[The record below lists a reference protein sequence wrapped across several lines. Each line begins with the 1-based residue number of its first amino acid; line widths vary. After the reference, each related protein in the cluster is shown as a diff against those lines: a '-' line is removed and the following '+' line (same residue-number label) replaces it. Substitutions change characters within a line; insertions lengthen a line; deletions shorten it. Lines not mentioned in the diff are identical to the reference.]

1 MGTTARIN
9 FEVGFQPKTAELR
22 KQLAQI
28 KQDLGNLSQ
37 IGSNALFQGITTEMQ
52 EASRAAA
59 ELRGHLQNAT
69 NVNTGQLD
77 LSKFRQSLKQGGVEL
92 ADYATKLTALG
103 PAGTQAFLDIS
114 KAVLSANTTVQKS
127 VGVLDK
133 WVNSLTNT
141 ARWMVSNTLLRGFT
155 SSVSSALSYMQDLD
169 KSLNS
174 IRIVT
179 GKSKD
184 EMQEFAKYANQAAKS
199 LSATT
204 TDYTDASLTFYQ
216 QGLADD
222 EVRGRTQTTLKLANV
237 TGQSSSEIAEQ
248 LTAIWNNFYDG
259 SKSLEYYA
267 DVLTALGAAT
277 ASSSDEIS
285 EGLQKFASVGETVG
299 LSYEYAAAALAT
311 VTATTRQSADVV
323 GTSFKTL
330 FSRLQDLELGDTLD
344 DGTTLGTYSQ
354 ALNAVG
360 VNIKTTSGE
369 LKDMDTILDELGE
382 KWETLSSAQ
391 QVALAETVGGTR
403 QYTQL
408 IALMDNWDFFKE
420 NVGIATDSEG
430 ALQEQSDIYAQSW
443 EAAKDRITAS
453 LEEIYQTLINEDF
466 FIQLAD
472 FGSGLL
478 GVLNDLI
485 KGMGGFKGILAGIS
499 TLVIQ
504 IKSSQLQD
512 TFARWSPALKETAK
526 QAQTA
531 NKELQQTMLS
541 KANEMVKNGNLDA
554 ATKQELQ
561 DTIKIAELRN
571 DLLGVD
577 SKLSD
582 GTKARVSAEIDG
594 YENMLA
600 ISREIQKLQAEGSNK
615 AGVTAAGADA
625 NERVSGF
632 INGNKSSIDFTKKT
646 GANKNNATAGIRKVD
661 IDKLANSW
669 NAFNK
674 GAIAGRKNMS
684 KIKGMYVDM
693 AGVANRLKDA
703 QKEVINQIENGDI
716 ELIDPLSIEQ
726 VNTLN
731 QALKD
736 VGYQGK
742 MLTTDNTWGDYINIV
757 NQAQTGVDELSKKI
771 TNVVNGSSLPAEEKQ
786 RIIQDLNDINK
797 NAKLINQTT
806 EEEKKKREE
815 NIRTLAEEEEAIRAK
830 AQAQVNTLQAFT
842 SSAMMFSQIT
852 SLVSTLSDESTSS
865 IDKITSGLTTVL
877 FLAPSIISTIRNIQQ
892 AINAGQV
899 ALGATQGVLAAIA
912 IIAATVVNIVKYF
925 EAQAEKQIEAAK
937 AAAELTKATKEQ
949 TKANQELVSSYEEL
963 FEEYKDHHDAME
975 DTSSVEEQM
984 CDKIKEL
991 REQYDLTTASIAL
1004 LTGTY
1009 EDYEKVLE
1017 EVQEKRQEELI
1028 TSREEAKAQ
1037 TKTIENGAYY
1047 ASKKSQQSRSTSNEQ
1062 LLLRLDGYGGTD
1074 EATAYNLYREALESA
1089 GATYNGLNAWDVITG
1104 AVGGGYVF
1112 DQSNIVDIYDS
1123 VVATSE
1129 KLEKMF
1135 GDAVYDIGQYV
1146 DAQEWTGDVS
1156 EEVEALRENRE
1167 LISTYDLA
1175 AMFAEVNTLKEMN
1188 AAIEE
1193 WQEDLEKSVDT
1204 ETAEK
1209 LIAASVKLLG
1219 DDDLEKLY
1227 NVRQSVEDI
1236 ASTYAYWATDD
1247 HKELLTA
1254 MWETLDQTALVQMN
1268 YAATTTENYKEM
1280 YVAAYQYKLAVDSI
1294 SNAVTNLQALSK
1306 YSDWDG
1312 LLTLDNYSEVLN
1324 AFAWGTNGL
1333 PTKSE
1338 FLYMSPQQRQKIT
1351 QYGNYSQ
1358 FAAMQVGYEQELQAL
1373 KIKQQE
1379 DQNALNNIK
1388 DAQANYQASLDPK
1401 KSSIIMPYKELVVTP
1416 AKFTKTPFDSAGGD
1430 VGLRI
1435 GTWLRSKFQ
1444 GTEYQDPFT
1453 PSYKAVA
1460 PTVEILD
1467 ENGQVTAEGEA
1478 LYTFYENYQ
1487 KGVVDAEKYEG
1498 EAAELYKNLSLNI
1511 TDENFD
1517 QLTDAYDQIAI
1528 AKNELDKTS
1537 DFKLL
1542 DAEKKQVQAS
1552 LFDTKTQIDEL
1563 TNTDHIIQL
1572 QLGVS
1577 QVYEDLDDIRDK
1589 IKDTISS
1596 VSKGISREDG
1606 NFIFDTETAEKLLD
1620 NDKLRQY
1627 LEWDDENSYWKVQE
1641 GQFEEFKNAVLD
1653 GYDEMSKEELEQLQA
1668 YAQKQADLYRAQEQ
1682 VDVETYQREL
1692 EDINAQM
1699 GKKLGV
1705 SVDVSYDA
1713 TNTEEAIDATD
1724 AIQDVQEA
1732 ADELHDKHL
1741 AYNVEQYR
1749 EMYKLAIGITE
1760 AQAGN
1765 LEGKDQTSVEE
1776 AKKQYEETVDKYN
1789 ADLLGLKEQNQTAQD
1804 QTIKDGT
1811 QMAEAL
1817 ADYWQAVADKCSLG
1831 LSELR
1836 EQSEEFLQ
1844 AIADLGGLSVE
1855 ELQRLIDA
1863 YHELKR
1869 ELEALET
1876 TYERVSKKRE
1886 TLFGTG
1892 HLDALKDELSLL
1904 ESEAS
1909 KLDELTSAAKA
1920 SVDTW
1925 STELNSLAAEGGLEV
1940 GKHFYYDENGVIQNY
1955 SELLNLYDRW
1965 NGGSDSDKEKAS
1977 RLKTLIENQ
1986 KQAVDD
1992 FWDYY
1997 NKKAEKAIEIQEKKI
2012 EVATY
2017 ELDVYVEIKNMND
2030 AATNFS
2036 KKIAQS
2042 IGDELTYGDEVF
2054 GYDVD
2059 NAQRQLELADQQ
2071 VATYKELMALYN
2083 NNNGDITGGQLQ
2095 KKLSELQ
2102 NNIIKNGE
2110 DLLSMAETLENRL
2123 PNAIKA
2129 ASTRFAEFTKQLS
2142 NNISVLEAIKK
2153 LYDLQNITYKTTEGF
2168 ESLQTLYS
2176 EKMRASVQ
2184 DAKNQRQWM
2193 QKAEAQLQEAEAALA
2208 AASETDTNY
2217 DMLKSARDAL
2227 LEEYQSAQSAM
2238 LTSAEKALTAAQEM
2252 FTNAIEKA
2260 GYDFEQAMTNGLG
2273 FDYLQ
2278 DQYEKFTT
2286 SSERYLDSV
2295 NSVYEISKLNREL
2308 QTSIDKANSTYA
2320 ANQLKALEAEI
2331 AARQEDGKLSE
2342 YEVEILQAKY
2352 DMTLKQIALEEAQNS
2367 KTQMRL
2373 QRNSSGNWSYV
2384 YTTDAEAIA
2393 NAQQELEDAQNEYY
2407 NLAKDRVNDIT
2418 KEMIEMWSDY
2428 KDEVDDIL
2436 EDSSLS
2442 TEEKQARLLEITEYY
2457 SNLMTELEA
2466 DKQQAIADMTE
2477 AGGLVIDDFENTYAA
2492 ALDDMTKD
2500 SANFEAALEDYMA
2513 AAEDAMN
2520 EYDDTIDEVTK
2531 DCGIS
2536 FEELKEQIDKV
2547 SDSNTK
2553 LANTATSAIDEI
2565 WSKIP
2570 SIQDVATEFSNL
2582 AEKIREAI
2590 LELQEYVQEAA
2601 KANFN
2606 DTYTGNGAD
2615 GINLGDNNTIVPTG
2629 IGNGNGGDQ
2638 TTGNEDPPS
2647 SPKLS
2652 DFTSSWQRIG
2662 YYDGQDDA
2670 KAGKTFNDARRSG
2683 VPTAYI
2689 EAYRQGYT
2697 AGYWGSS
2704 DGLSNAGNIYSSSQ
2718 FGVSSLYQKFTGFDT
2733 GGYTGSFS
2741 GSALALLHQ
2750 KELVLN
2756 EEDTSNILNA
2766 VNLTRSIG
2774 TDVLAAISSV
2784 LDANAASVGSVMA
2797 ARLGVAVPSSTG
2809 AADLNQ
2815 QVSISATFPGV
2826 QSASE
2831 IEQALNNLINEA
2843 AQYASI
2849 KRD

>member
-1 MGTTARIN
+1 MRN
-9 FEVGFQPKTAELR
+9 
-22 KQLAQI
+22 I
-28 KQDLGNLSQ
+28 KLS
-37 IGSNALFQGITTEMQ
+37 
-52 EASRAAA
+52 
-59 ELRGHLQNAT
+59 
-69 NVNTGQLD
+69 
-77 LSKFRQSLKQGGVEL
+77 
-92 ADYATKLTALG
+92 
-103 PAGTQAFLDIS
+103 
-114 KAVLSANTTVQKS
+114 
-127 VGVLDK
+127 
-133 WVNSLTNT
+133 
-141 ARWMVSNTLLRGFT
+141 
-155 SSVSSALSYMQDLD
+155 
-169 KSLNS
+169 
-174 IRIVT
+174 
-179 GKSKD
+179 
-184 EMQEFAKYANQAAKS
+184 
-199 LSATT
+199 
-204 TDYTDASLTFYQ
+204 
-216 QGLADD
+216 DD

-237 TGQSSSEIAEQ
+237 TGQSTTEIAEQ

-354 ALNAVG
+354 ALNTVG

-430 ALQEQSDIYAQSW
+430 ALQEQSDTYAQRW

-485 KGMGGFKGILAGIS
+485 KGMGGFKGILSGVLLVATKIKETDLQN
-499 TLVIQ
+499 TLFSWSKGFKESAAAAQ
-504 IKSSQLQD
+504 NNNRKLQD
-512 TFARWSPALKETAK
+512 QMLTA
-526 QAQTA
+526 AQTA
-531 NKELQQTMLS
+531 VDNGQISKTQAAELT
-541 KANEMVKNGNLDA
+541 
-554 ATKQELQ
+554 
-561 DTIKIAELRN
+561 DTIEIAKLRQQMLDPDAKLTEGARAQLSARIDEYEMLKKLKRELEEI
-571 DLLGVD
+571 LQTQ
-577 SKLSD
+577 SKSAVR
-582 GTKARVSAEIDG
+582 GQEGAVANQQVSAGFKNVDTT
-594 YENMLA
+594 MQFTKT
-600 ISREIQKLQAEGSNK
+600 SHKEIQAY
-615 AGVTAAGADA
+615 
-625 NERVSGF
+625 
-632 INGNKSSIDFTKKT
+632 
-646 GANKNNATAGIRKVD
+646 
-661 IDKLANSW
+661 W
-669 NAFNK
+669 NTFNK
-674 GAIAGRKNMS
+674 GALTGRKSMNEVKSMMIDA
-684 KIKGMYVDM
+684 K
-693 AGVANRLKDA
+693 GVASHLSKAVAEGGDSFQAITNECKLTQEQADYLNTKLQETGYTGELLKANDPFGLY
-703 QKEVINQIENGDI
+703 QEK
-716 ELIDPLSIEQ
+716 IDLA
-726 VNTLN
+726 N
-731 QALKD
+731 QAVDGLKQKLMSVAEKSD
-736 VGYQGK
+736 VFKEMGISADQFEKILDKILESVG
-742 MLTTDNTWGDYINIV
+742 LITTDSEEMGKAIETSFKGIEKGFQSGKEASAMAARFTALSQVAMSFSMTLSQISSITSTLLDDSTSGWDKVISLMSTLVFMTMSQVSAYRTLKNAAK
-757 NQAQTGVDELSKKI
+757 QAGEAGQKAWADILGPLYGVLLAIEIAIAAI
-771 TNVVNGSSLPAEEKQ
+771 TLIIKLAEKHAEEAQ
-786 RIIQDLNDINK
+786 
-797 NAKLINQTT
+797 
-806 EEEKKKREE
+806 EE
-815 NIRTLAEEEEAIRAK
+815 
-830 AQAQVNTLQAFT
+830 
-842 SSAMMFSQIT
+842 
-852 SLVSTLSDESTSS
+852 
-865 IDKITSGLTTVL
+865 
-877 FLAPSIISTIRNIQQ
+877 
-892 AINAGQV
+892 
-899 ALGATQGVLAAIA
+899 
-912 IIAATVVNIVKYF
+912 
-925 EAQAEKQIEAAK
+925 AK

-949 TKANQELVSSYEEL
+949 TEANQELASSYEEL
-963 FEEYKDHHDAME
+963 FEEYKELHDAME

-984 CDKIKEL
+984 RDKIKEL

-1009 EDYEKVLE
+1009 EDYEKVLA
-1017 EVQEKRQEELI
+1017 EVQERRQEELEA
-1028 TSREEAKAQ
+1028 SRDEAEAQ

-1047 ASKKSQQSRSTSNEQ
+1047 ASKQSGQSRSTASGQ
-1062 LLLRLDGYGGTD
+1062 LLLRLDGAGFSGTS
-1074 EATAYNLYREALESA
+1074 TAQEKKAAELYKEALTSA
-1089 GATYNGLNAWDVITG
+1089 GATFEGKAIGELVTG
-1104 AVGGGYVF
+1104 QWYGGRYTF
-1112 DQSNIVDIYDS
+1112 DKSNIVDIYDS

-1129 KLEKMF
+1129 KLEKIY
-1135 GDAVYDIGQYV
+1135 GDEVTKIGQYV
-1146 DAQEWTGDVS
+1146 DAQEWIADVK
-1156 EEVEALRENRE
+1156 EAVELLRENEE
-1167 LISTYDLA
+1167 LIGTYDLA
-1175 AMFAEVNTLKEMN
+1175 SKFGKVENYSDFVKVLDEWKANL
-1188 AAIEE
+1188 EE
-1193 WQEDLEKSVDT
+1193 QGAT
-1204 ETAEK
+1204 EEQIEK
-1209 LIAASVKLLG
+1209 LINSAVKVYGSDEMEKYWTTEQSVKDITETSDYWG
-1219 DDDLEKLY
+1219 AH
-1227 NVRQSVEDI
+1227 EDVLRKI
-1236 ASTYAYWATDD
+1236 WN
-1247 HKELLTA
+1247 
-1254 MWETLDQTALVQMN
+1254 TLDQSTLALINWGTVN
-1268 YAATTTENYKEM
+1268 KETFAEAYGNADKYRRAVESVEN
-1280 YVAAYQYKLAVDSI
+1280 AL
-1294 SNAVTNLQALSK
+1294 TNLQAFSK

-1312 LLTLDNYSEVLN
+1312 LLTLDNYSEILN

-1333 PTKSE
+1333 PTQAE
-1338 FLYMSPQQRQKIT
+1338 FLAMTPNERKKWTSIGSYSQTAALIQGSKEKRASLATDKESLQAVYGELLSDDKIQNYEKAVELVKGSAIVGSQAWDEWRDLET
-1351 QYGNYSQ
+1351 GEVVSTSYDPNYSTAINEVMIGKAQ
-1358 FAAMQVGYEQELQAL
+1358 PDADTVHAYSVGEKNFVEDSEGYTHQA
-1373 KIKQQE
+1373 QQYTMS
-1379 DQNALNNIK
+1379 ALNRN
-1388 DAQANYQASLDPK
+1388 L
-1401 KSSIIMPYKELVVTP
+1401 
-1416 AKFTKTPFDSAGGD
+1416 
-1430 VGLRI
+1430 
-1435 GTWLRSKFQ
+1435 
-1444 GTEYQDPFT
+1444 
-1453 PSYKAVA
+1453 
-1460 PTVEILD
+1460 
-1467 ENGQVTAEGEA
+1467 
-1478 LYTFYENYQ
+1478 
-1487 KGVVDAEKYEG
+1487 GV
-1498 EAAELYKNLSLNI
+1498 
-1511 TDENFD
+1511 
-1517 QLTDAYDQIAI
+1517 
-1528 AKNELDKTS
+1528 
-1537 DFKLL
+1537 
-1542 DAEKKQVQAS
+1542 
-1552 LFDTKTQIDEL
+1552 LFDTNEKKLTAAGEAYIAYATNAEDVSSLSAEASEYYSLLSQKNVEIDDEL
-1563 TNTDHIIQL
+1563 VENLQNAEKLGADLNSASDVLDQINAKEEQINKNDIEYMIYL
-1572 QLGVS
+1572 QLNVS
-1577 QVYEDLDDIRDK
+1577 QVYEDLDELREN

-1596 VSKGISREDG
+1596 ISKGISFENGDY
-1606 NFIFDTETAEKLLD
+1606 FFDTEATEKLLD
-1620 NDKLRQY
+1620 NEKLRQY
-1627 LEWDDENSYWKVQE
+1627 LEWDEENSYWKVQE
-1641 GQFEEFKNAVLD
+1641 GQFENFKNAVID
-1653 GYDEMSKEELEQLQA
+1653 GYGDISKAELEELR
-1668 YAQKQADLYRAQEQ
+1668 KTAQEKA
-1682 VDVETYQREL
+1682 DAY
-1692 EDINAQM
+1692 
-1699 GKKLGV
+1699 
-1705 SVDVSYDA
+1705 YDA
-1713 TNTEEAIDATD
+1713 YNKGIETTQDEFEKGLVAVSNAYQEVADIDSDTIDIDIAANTDGATD
-1724 AIQDVQEA
+1724 VQTALNDTQNA
-1732 ADELHDKHL
+1732 ADELHKSYLDYYVYK
-1741 AYNVEQYR
+1741 YQ
-1749 EMYKLAIGITE
+1749 EMYTLAQGIAE
-1760 AQAGN
+1760 ANAGR
-1765 LEGKDQTSVEE
+1765 LTADKKAQFEEDYQTYQEQIDEIDS
-1776 AKKQYEETVDKYN
+1776 
-1789 ADLLGLKEQNQTAQD
+1789 DLLNLKDDYSTTTKSTTSDGLAMTK
-1804 QTIKDGT
+1804 
-1811 QMAEAL
+1811 AL
-1817 ADYWQAVADKCSLG
+1817 AEYWQAVADKCSLG

-1844 AIADLGGLSVE
+1844 AIADLNGLSVE
-1855 ELQRLIDA
+1855 ELQHLIDA

-1909 KLDELTSAAKA
+1909 KLDDLTSAAKA

-1940 GKHFYYDENGVIQNY
+1940 GEHFYYDENGVIQNY
-1955 SELLNLYDRW
+1955 DELLKLYDRW
-1965 NGGSDSDKEKAS
+1965 NSGSDSDKEKAT

-1986 KQAVDD
+1986 EQAVDD

-1997 NKKAEKAIEIQEKKI
+1997 NKKAEKEIEIQEKKI
-2012 EVATY
+2012 EAATY

-2030 AATNFS
+2030 AAVNFS

-2059 NAQRQLELADQQ
+2059 NAQRQLELANQQ
-2071 VATYKELMALYN
+2071 VATYENLMALYRS
-2083 NNNGDITGGQLQ
+2083 GGITGGQLQ
-2095 KKLSELQ
+2095 KELSELQ
-2102 NNIIKNGE
+2102 NNMIKNGE

-2238 LTSAEKALTAAQEM
+2238 LESAEKALTAAQEM

-2342 YEVEILQAKY
+2342 YEVKILQAKY
-2352 DMTLKQIALEEAQNS
+2352 DMTLKQISLEEAQNA

-2384 YTTDAEAIA
+2384 YTTDAEAIS

-2442 TEEKQARLLEITEYY
+2442 TEEKQARLLETTEYY

-2500 SANFEAALEDYMA
+2500 GANFEAALEDYMA

-2615 GINLGDNNTIVPTG
+2615 GINLGDNNTIVPTDT
-2629 IGNGNGGDQ
+2629 GNGNGGDK
-2638 TTGNEDPPS
+2638 TTGNEDTSEQLSKVGQNAYNEGYQAGYSDGYNGKITNPPPNRYTDTTLQSIFYKSYQNGYNKGYEAGEAARRPS
-2647 SPKLS
+2647 SGGLNSLPLY
-2652 DFTSSWQRIG
+2652 TYNG
-2662 YYDGQDDA
+2662 
-2670 KAGKTFNDARRSG
+2670 AGM
-2683 VPTAYI
+2683 
-2689 EAYRQGYT
+2689 
-2697 AGYWGSS
+2697 
-2704 DGLSNAGNIYSSSQ
+2704 L
-2718 FGVSSLYQKFTGFDT
+2718 GFDT

-2741 GSALALLHQ
+2741 GPALALLHQ

-2797 ARLGVAVPSSTG
+2797 TRLGVAVPSSTG

-2831 IEQALNNLINEA
+2831 IEQALNNLINDA